1 MKQPLLFCAVAALIA
16 GTSCSEQGTFD
27 AGTPVRL
34 RIAGVGTG
42 SRAAANY
49 AADDYFGL
57 PGLGEASVTV
67 KSRTTT
73 YAYADNML
81 AGATED
87 DVLYFPVDGSAL
99 PAVGVSW
106 PAEAARQAQGAA
118 VAKDQRTK
126 EAFLAA
132 DWLSAGLKGVA
143 PAQTIALT
151 LEHER
156 PKITFA
162 LVGALSGSK
171 ITSLSVAGYDAY
183 CDADVQIRDAQ
194 LMVLPGSNDIAP
206 EAIGTVTI
214 GGEERP
220 RNFIVK
226 TMPALTAGENHTV
239 GINF

>member
-1 MKQPLLFCAVAALIA
+1 MKRILLACAVAALIA
-16 GTSCSEQGTFD
+16 GTSCSEQEPFE

-42 SRAAANY
+42 SRGAANY
-49 AADDYFGL
+49 AANDYFGL

-67 KSRTTT
+67 KARTAT
-73 YAYADNML
+73 YVYADNAL
-81 AGATED
+81 SGATED

-99 PAVGVSW
+99 PAVKVSW

-132 DWLSAGLKGVA
+132 DWLSAELKGVA
-143 PAQTIALT
+143 PAQTVALT
-151 LEHER
+151 LGHER
-156 PKITFA
+156 PKITFT

-183 CDADVQIRDAQ
+183 CDAGTQTRDAQ
-194 LMVLPGSNDIAP
+194 LMVQPGSSDIAP
-206 EAIGTVTI
+206 ETIGTLAI
-214 GGEERP
+214 EGEQRP